1 MAFYKAPL
9 RKNFE
14 TEEEY
19 EAALER
25 YEDAVED
32 YCEMYREEQWQTSKQ
47 SRSDVV
53 QDFVEIT

>member
-32 YCEMYREEQWQTSKQ
+32 YCEMYREEQW
-47 SRSDVV
+47 
-53 QDFVEIT
+53 